1 MAAPA
6 PGPARL
12 IERVR
17 RWSGQGEPRRRQL
30 VVSGALLL
38 GVLLVTPVGLPRPAA
53 LVHLFV
59 LLVVLGLSLR
69 FRVGALAVGALL
81 LAGAHLRVDMIG
93 VGVSDVLDT
102 TQRAIG
108 VLQQGGNPYLLG
120 TPGTLPDS
128 PPFPYGPLALL
139 WYVPVAE
146 PRMLELS
153 ISLGLLAVLA
163 LRGRLIGLAIFA
175 LAPPLLLTASDGSN
189 DHSAGLLLL
198 VGLLVARRSP
208 DWGMVLLAA
217 AVAFKPYALAWLVPM
232 VAWAGLSA
240 LPPFLVMSVAV
251 WGPAVVLWGERAI
264 LDSISRAETLHTAG
278 YYSLGQA
285 VEGLTGRS
293 WEPALFNR
301 LRLGLGAAVAGL
313 SLLWVRSYP
322 GMVIAGVFIYL
333 VTLFAGYWST
343 FAYLTA
349 ILPTLCWYIDEWL
362 GLARARVRW
371 PSDPVGRLTAAVDR
385 RWPVVQ

>member
-1 MAAPA
+1 M
-6 PGPARL
+6 
-12 IERVR
+12 
-17 RWSGQGEPRRRQL
+17 
-30 VVSGALLL
+30 LL

-53 LVHLFV
+53 LVHLFL

-69 FRVGALAVGALL
+69 FRVAALAVGALL
-81 LAGAHLRVDMIG
+81 LAGAHMRVDMIG

-146 PRMLELS
+146 PRMLELG
-153 ISLGLLAVLA
+153 ISLGLLSTLA
-163 LRGRLIGLAIFA
+163 LRGRLVGLAIFA

-198 VGLLVARRSP
+198 VALLVARRSP

-217 AVAFKPYALAWLVPM
+217 AVAFKPYALAWLVPA

-264 LDSISRAETLHTAG
+264 LDSISRAETLHTG
-278 YYSLGQA
+278 SYYSLGQA

-313 SLLWVRSYP
+313 SLLWVRSYR
-322 GMVIAGVFIYL
+322 GMVIAGMFIYL

-343 FAYLTA
+343 FAYFTA

-362 GLARARVRW
+362 GVARARVSW
-371 PSDPVGRLTAAVDR
+371 PTDPIGRLTAAVDR
-385 RWPVVQ
+385 RWPVVK